1 MVGLMSVSDVLRLD
15 ELMILR
21 KNRTPDSNR
30 LRLLSTISLIVLCG
44 CPADEPQQTLNHST
58 STSLQGEAT
67 AGALSA
73 GGNNVLNRATLAAAA
88 DWTVRNSTDDHIV
101 WAGGPGNTYTLT
113 YHKGESQLPLDDVD
127 ALRQSIRNLAAA
139 EQGGIVQVDTIMVDG
154 YDAAYFLTKDTV
166 EDSMGYRYV
175 GRCVIP
181 LDDGWYEM
189 RVDAVETGPTGQ
201 RETFVNVQL
210 GIGANVE
217 YEEIPPAAP
226 PTPGSTGRSTGRR
239 IKGWYKDPYN
249 PEFDAMA
256 SYSDTDDIKYDARF
270 RKHALSRIRAT
281 FPDIVS
287 SIQIAN
293 SEDTT
298 SAD

>member
-1 MVGLMSVSDVLRLD
+1 MSVSNVLRLD
-15 ELMILR
+15 ELMLLR
-21 KNRTPDSNR
+21 KNRKQASNR
-30 LRLLSTISLIVLCG
+30 LRFLPTVSLIVLCG
-44 CPADEPQQTLNHST
+44 CPGDEAQQTLSHST
-58 STSLQGEAT
+58 STNLQGEAA
-67 AGALSA
+67 AGALSG
-73 GGNNVLNRATLAAAA
+73 GGNTVLNRVTLAAVA
-88 DWTVRNSTDDHIV
+88 DWTVKNSTDDRII
-101 WAGGPGNTYTLT
+101 WAGAPGNTYTLT
-113 YHKGESQLPLDDVD
+113 YHEGESQLPLDDID
-127 ALRQSIRNLAAA
+127 ALRQSIRKLAAA
-139 EQGGIVQVDTIMVDG
+139 EQGGIVQVDTIIVDG

-166 EDSMGYRYV
+166 ENSMGYRYV

-181 LDDGWYEM
+181 VDGGWYEM

-201 RETFVNVQL
+201 REAFITVQL

-217 YEEIPPAAP
+217 YEEIPPTAP
-226 PTPGSTGRSTGRR
+226 PTPGSTGRSAGRR
-239 IKGWYKDPYN
+239 IKGWYKDPYD

-256 SYSDTDDIKYDARF
+256 SYSDTDDVKYDAKF

-293 SEDTT
+293 SEDAT

>member
-1 MVGLMSVSDVLRLD
+1 MLNAVVAA
-15 ELMILR
+15 IW
-21 KNRTPDSNR
+21 
-30 LRLLSTISLIVLCG
+30 LIVLCG

-58 STSLQGEAT
+58 STSPQVEAT
-67 AGALSA
+67 AGALSHA
-73 GGNNVLNRATLAAAA
+73 GNTVLKRVTLGAAA
-88 DWTVRNSTDDHIV
+88 DWTVKNSMDDHIM

-113 YHKGESQLPLDDVD
+113 YHESESQLPLDDVD
-127 ALRQSIRNLAAA
+127 ALRQSIRKLAAA
-139 EQGGIVQVDTIMVDG
+139 EKGGIVQVDTIMVDG
-154 YDAAYFLTKDTV
+154 HGAAYFLTKDTV
-166 EDSMGYRYV
+166 ENSMGYRYV

-181 LDDGWYEM
+181 LDAGWYEM

-201 RETFVNVQL
+201 REAFINVQM

-217 YEEIPPAAP
+217 YEEIPPEAP
-226 PTPGSTGRSTGRR
+226 PTQGSTGTTTGRR
-239 IKGWYKDPYN
+239 IRGWHKDPYDS
-249 PEFDAMA
+249 EFDAMA
-256 SYSDTDDIKYDARF
+256 GYSVTDDVKYDARF

-293 SEDTT
+293 SEDAT